1 VQTVRG
7 LSLSNKIKIQTD
19 TRDRLYFDRWQY
31 SIAVL
36 QSRISD
42 IRGLDLQSTKKL
54 IEYRSSSRFLQGHY
68 TPNVITNIYAAL
80 NFFAAE
86 SNPFKL
92 TLSGNWAYIYT
103 NDATLAKRLISACPA
118 AKVRFVKQAEVS
130 QPRDAVMLSHSNFAY
145 RTYLRSMWVD
155 DQQIVNLDSFFTT
168 QNNVNVSPCKSFQK
182 FLKSNKAYKSH
193 WLANHYFIDHN
204 DPGYPLMLSLVLPRV
219 VRKTLPI
226 VQRIN
231 N

>member
-1 VQTVRG
+1 M
-7 LSLSNKIKIQTD
+7 SKIKIQTD
-19 TRDRLYFDRWQY
+19 VRDRLYFDRWQY

-42 IRGLDLQSTKKL
+42 IRGLDLESTRKL
-54 IEYRSSSRFLQGHY
+54 VEYRSSSKFLQAHY
-68 TPNVITNIYAAL
+68 THNTIANIYAAL

-86 SNPFKL
+86 TEPFKL

-103 NDATLAKRLISACPA
+103 NDMSLADRLVAACPA
-118 AKVRFVKQAEVS
+118 AKVRFAKQAEVS
-130 QPRDAVMLSHSNFAY
+130 QPRDAVMLSHSDFAY

-155 DQQIVNLDSFFTT
+155 DQQILNLDSFFTA
-168 QNNVNVSPCKSFQK
+168 QNSDNVSPCKSLQRFV
-182 FLKSNKAYKSH
+182 KSNLAYKSH
-193 WLANHYFIDHN
+193 WLADHYFIDHN
-204 DPGYPLMLSLVLPRV
+204 DPGYPLMLSLILPRV

>member
-1 VQTVRG
+1 M
-7 LSLSNKIKIQTD
+7 SNKIKVQVD
-19 TRDRLYFDRWQY
+19 PRDRLYFDRWQY
-31 SIAVL
+31 SIAVV

-42 IRGLDLQSTKKL
+42 IRGLDIETTRKL
-54 IEYRSSSRFLQGHY
+54 IEYKSQSKFHLGRY
-68 TPNVITNIYAAL
+68 TPDVVANVYAAL

-86 SNPFKL
+86 SEPFKL

-103 NDATLAKRLISACPA
+103 NDVSLADRLTSACPM

-130 QPRDAVMLSHSNFAY
+130 QPRDAVMLSHSNYAY

-155 DQQIVNLDSFFTT
+155 DQQIVNLDNFFDA
-168 QNNVNVSPCKSFQK
+168 QNSTNVSPCKSLQR
-182 FLKSNKAYKSH
+182 FLKSNLTYKSH
-193 WLANHYFIDHN
+193 WVADHYFIDHN
-204 DPGYPLMLSLVLPRV
+204 DPGYPLMMSLVVPRI

>member
-1 VQTVRG
+1 MRG
-7 LSLSNKIKIQTD
+7 LLLSNKIKIQTD
-19 TRDRLYFDRWQY
+19 TRDRLYFDQWQY
-31 SIAVL
+31 SIAVS

-42 IRGLDLQSTKKL
+42 IRGLDLEDTKKL
-54 IEYRSSSRFLQGHY
+54 VEYKSSSKFLQGRY
-68 TPNVITNIYAAL
+68 TPNIVTNIYATL

-86 SNPFKL
+86 SEPFKL
-92 TLSGNWAYIYT
+92 TLSGNWAYVYT
-103 NDATLAKRLISACPA
+103 NDAALANRLVAACPGA
-118 AKVRFVKQAEVS
+118 NVRFVKKAEVS
-130 QPRDAVMLSHSNFAY
+130 QPRDVVVLSHSDYAY

-155 DQQIVNLDSFFTT
+155 DQQIGNLDNFFAA
-168 QNNVNVSPCKSFQK
+168 QNDVNVSPCKSFQK

-204 DPGYPLMLSLVLPRV
+204 DPGYPLMVSLVVPRV

-231 N
+231 T

>member
-1 VQTVRG
+1 M
-7 LSLSNKIKIQTD
+7 SSKIKIQTD
-19 TRDRLYFDRWQY
+19 ARDRLYFDRWQY
-31 SIAVL
+31 SIAVV

-42 IRGLDLQSTKKL
+42 IRGLDLEATKKL
-54 IEYRSSSRFLQGHY
+54 IEYKSQSKFHQGRY
-68 TPNVITNIYAAL
+68 TRDVVTHIYAAL

-86 SNPFKL
+86 TEPFKL

-103 NDATLAKRLISACPA
+103 NDASLIDRLTSACPA

-130 QPRDAVMLSHSNFAY
+130 QPRDAVMLSHSRYAY

-155 DQQIVNLDSFFTT
+155 DQQIINLDSFFTA
-168 QNNVNVSPCKSFQK
+168 QNTDNVSPCKSLQRFV
-182 FLKSNKAYKSH
+182 KSNLTYKSH
-193 WLANHYFIDHN
+193 WLADHYFIDHN
-204 DPGYPLMLSLVLPRV
+204 DPGYPLMLSLILPRV

-231 N
+231 S